1 MMHEKIRLY
10 GKRKADAIQ
19 KATNQRTTLVKW
31 RGENFET
38 AEYLEM
44 VINGKHYRMT
54 PTVH

>member
-1 MMHEKIRLY
+1 MIHEKIRLC

-19 KATNQRTTLVKW
+19 KVTNQRTTLVKW

-54 PTVH
+54 PAVH